1 MTRAAIFFQAS
12 HFRIFGQDAAVS
24 DDPLHNPHDK
34 LFKAGFSDPAT
45 AAAFLREQLPPAVC
59 ARIDWK
65 RMELEPG
72 SFVSAQMRERHSD
85 LLFSAPFADS
95 KAFVYLL
102 FEHQSSF
109 DYWLG
114 LRLLEYMLLI
124 WQEYLKKH
132 PESRAL
138 PVILPVVLA
147 QNDRVW
153 QVKTQFADLLDVP
166 SELRAELKPLLPDF
180 CFQLKQLAEMP
191 FEAIRGTPAG
201 ILVLRTMKA
210 ERLEKLLDAVVWD
223 ESLLVSVPRV
233 LLKQW
238 LRYILGT
245 DIDKA
250 AFETNLRQIQELE
263 TRTDVMTLAQQYHN
277 EGLQKGRQ
285 EGRQE
290 HVIEALEIRFERV
303 PEGLAEAVRD
313 IRDEALLRSLLRT
326 AIRCA
331 SLEDFA
337 AEL

>member
-1 MTRAAIFFQAS
+1 M
-12 HFRIFGQDAAVS
+12 FGQDRGVT

-45 AAAFLREQLPPAVC
+45 AAAFLQEQMPPAVRAC
-59 ARIDWK
+59 IDWE
-65 RMELEPG
+65 RLELEPG

-102 FEHQSSF
+102 FEHQSCL
-109 DYWLG
+109 DYWMG

-124 WQEYLKKH
+124 WQKNLKEH
-132 PESRAL
+132 PEARAL

-147 QNDRVW
+147 QNDQAWEVR
-153 QVKTQFADLLDVP
+153 TQFADLLDIP
-166 SELRAELKPLLPDF
+166 GELQAELRPLVPDF
-180 CFQLKQLAEMP
+180 HFQLMQLAKMP

-210 ERLEKLLDAVVWD
+210 ERLEKLLDAAVWD

-238 LRYILGT
+238 LRYILGS

-250 AFETNLRQIQELE
+250 TFETNLRKINEDE

-285 EGRQE
+285 EDI
-290 HVIEALEIRFERV
+290 IEALEIRFERV
-303 PEGLAEAVRD
+303 PGGLADAIRD
-313 IRDEALLRSLLRT
+313 IQDEEHLRRLHRA
-326 AIRCA
+326 AIRCE
-331 SLEDFA
+331 SLEGFA